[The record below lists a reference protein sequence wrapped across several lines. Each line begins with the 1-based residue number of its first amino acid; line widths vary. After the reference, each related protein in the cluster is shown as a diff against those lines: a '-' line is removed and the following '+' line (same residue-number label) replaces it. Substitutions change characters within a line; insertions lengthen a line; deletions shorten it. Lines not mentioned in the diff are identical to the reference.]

1 MIVLVPGMGSYHLLF
16 SWRDLP
22 GLNPKVLQLCP
33 PGEWDSLGGYAKILQ
48 PQITSTEDA
57 VLLGV
62 ALGGMLA
69 VELARLARFR
79 KIILISSA
87 KTCLEIP
94 FYFRKAGKA
103 GWHRWITADRLV
115 RMRQKISPLMN
126 RLGAEYRTFR
136 QMVRADRK
144 STHLNSSH

>member
-1 MIVLVPGMGSYHLLF
+1 MIYLLPGMGADHRLF
-16 SWRDLP
+16 SRLDLP
-22 GLNPKVLQLCP
+22 GLNPKVLQWVP
-33 PGEWDSLGGYAKILQ
+33 PGEGDSLGDYAKKLQ

-62 ALGGMLA
+62 SLGGMLA

-115 RMRQKISPLMN
+115 RMRSEEHTSELQSLMRISYAVFCLKKIKDN
-126 RLGAEYRTFR
+126 
-136 QMVRADRK
+136 
-144 STHLNSSH
+144 N